1 VSRPTSSPGTAI
13 DHGGPGLLRM
23 SRRRRA
29 ITDRAVAE
37 GLRRERRAIGPA
49 QVRRRE
55 RPAKRAALIP
65 YRKFS
70 QKRSRNPVRSRDLR
84 DTSVSG
90 PA

>member
-1 VSRPTSSPGTAI
+1 
-13 DHGGPGLLRM
+13 M

-49 QVRRRE
+49 LVRRRE
-55 RPAKRAALIP
+55 RSAKRAALIP

-70 QKRSRNPVRSRDLR
+70 H
-84 DTSVSG
+84 VSG
-90 PA
+90 LNLSPM